1 MILVHEVKFLVCI
14 IIIGI
19 ALTMFDGGESY
30 GNIDSKP
37 DECKTNPTLP
47 ICEEFCYQVFLEHG
61 GGVNGADRMMN
72 NVHCRRWS
80 AGAWWIVEVAN
91 ANK

>member
-1 MILVHEVKFLVCI
+1 
-14 IIIGI
+14 
-19 ALTMFDGGESY
+19 MFDGGESY